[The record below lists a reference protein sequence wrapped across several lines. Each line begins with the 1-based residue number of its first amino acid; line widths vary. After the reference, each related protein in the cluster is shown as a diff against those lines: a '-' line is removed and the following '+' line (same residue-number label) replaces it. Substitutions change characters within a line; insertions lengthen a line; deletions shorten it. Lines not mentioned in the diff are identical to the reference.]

1 MNEIDLKTK
10 IEGLEK
16 AIQEHKADASRY
28 EDQLKQ
34 TAQQLKDL
42 HKPELTATQMD
53 DVYKAVEK
61 AVDSYDF
68 SDTDNYEIDY
78 GIDYDGRIN
87 CESHEF
93 INESDLVQM
102 IVDKVCTLFK
112 EVEEEPTADQI
123 NTQTVAEKIV

>member
-16 AIQEHKADASRY
+16 AVQEYKADTSRY
-28 EDQLKQ
+28 EDQLKRTQ
-34 TAQQLKDL
+34 QQLKDYN
-42 HKPELTATQMD
+42 KPELTATQMD
-53 DVYKAVEK
+53 DVYVTVEK
-61 AVDSYDF
+61 AVDEYDF

-87 CESHEF
+87 CESHDF

-112 EVEEEPTADQI
+112 EVEELDTTEDDNHKPL
-123 NTQTVAEKIV
+123 